1 MWTLIFIILMLA
13 VFGEMIGFAVKAAW
27 SITKVLLYIVFLPII
42 LIGLVFAGLVYVA
55 VPILAIIGVITLIK
69 AIKA

>member
-13 VFGEMIGFAVKAAW
+13 VFGEMIGFSVKAAW
-27 SITKVLLYIVFLPII
+27 GITKVLLYIVFLPII